1 MLPLSQL
8 FLSKW
13 WHSWEQWDMRGSLRG
28 SFGKA
33 FLSYKKA
40 WERTFPNWPSPFSC
54 FEHRAWSFCRKSHKH
69 QVANMKWKVSAPK
82 LIEQKIK
89 MIWVTDNML
98 KPLDQPLEYASS
110 DFLRPNKCS
119 YGLNHCCS
127 NMLYLKAKEFL
138 NDTRV
143 LFLLWGSLLQLSLL
157 GVFCLVLFFIQHNIS
172 TTVWKIQNSD
182 SPNIPKLEATQI
194 VINKWIR
201 NCSISVQ

>member
-127 NMLYLKAKEFL
+127 NMLLLKSKRIPEWHKSS
-138 NDTRV
+138 
-143 LFLLWGSLLQLSLL
+143 LFALGFVITVVAAGSLLF
-157 GVFCLVLFFIQHNIS
+157 GVVLY
-172 TTVWKIQNSD
+172 TT
-182 SPNIPKLEATQI
+182 
-194 VINKWIR
+194 
-201 NCSISVQ
+201 